1 MIFEKFQVPGR
12 MGMLVTLYLML
23 INSHN
28 SIEAPSGRGFSNIE
42 VWFIGI
48 QAPIAFG
55 IIEYGAILALKRFSR
70 FSDQKINLF
79 GDLSFE
85 PVNLMDVAS
94 FIISGL
100 SLSAF
105 KATKVKIN
113 LPVFLML
120 LSSRVKKGWEFF

>member
-1 MIFEKFQVPGR
+1 MQSSLLSMIFEKFQVPGR

-28 SIEAPSGRGFSNIE
+28 SVEAPSGRGFSNIE
-42 VWFIGI
+42 VWFIGT

-55 IIEYGAILALKRFSR
+55 IIEYGAILALKRFSK

-85 PVNLMDVAS
+85 PVNLMDVTA
-94 FIISGL
+94 FIIAGL
-100 SLSAF
+100 SLFAF
-105 KATKVKIN
+105 TAHYMI
-113 LPVFLML
+113 F
-120 LSSRVKKGWEFF
+120 